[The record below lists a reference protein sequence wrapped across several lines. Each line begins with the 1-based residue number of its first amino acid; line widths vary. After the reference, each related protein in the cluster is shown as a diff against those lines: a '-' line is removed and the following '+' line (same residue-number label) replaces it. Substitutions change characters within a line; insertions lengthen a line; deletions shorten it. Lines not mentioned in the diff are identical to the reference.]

1 MPGPNAQAT
10 LLWTITSDALDIPRS
25 YYEKAVAR
33 HKAVGE
39 WLCRPESRLAAY
51 RPKVRPQGSF
61 RFGTVTRPIV
71 PDAEYDLDHVV
82 VLEGLTPATLS
93 QKELKYMLGAE
104 LAAYARAHNMQPP
117 TEHNRCW
124 RLQYRDEVPFHL
136 DSVPCVLADVG
147 TRDALLRAGV
157 EEALA
162 LRAVAITDR
171 RHPCYRVVHPG
182 WPTSNPR
189 GFARW
194 FTQRAALGRDA
205 RSAGGVRA
213 GTVED
218 VPPYEW
224 RTPLQRSVQ
233 ILKRHRDVMFRD
245 APDLAPISMIITNLA
260 AHAYGG
266 ERDLGEALR
275 AIVDGMPSF
284 LRPSRP
290 RVPNPTH
297 PAEDYADKW
306 SRDPM
311 LESNFWTWHAQVRSD
326 VERLSAP
333 LTRIEP
339 EDIKRRFGVVLSAE
353 EAERLAPRAPAVLP
367 SRATTL
373 GVGAAAALRIQ
384 DPPKPWARSAR

>member
-1 MPGPNAQAT
+1 
-10 LLWTITSDALDIPRS
+10 
-25 YYEKAVAR
+25 
-33 HKAVGE
+33 
-39 WLCRPESRLAAY
+39 
-51 RPKVRPQGSF
+51 
-61 RFGTVTRPIV
+61 
-71 PDAEYDLDHVV
+71 
-82 VLEGLTPATLS
+82 
-93 QKELKYMLGAE
+93 MLGAE

-117 TEHNRCW
+117 SEHNRCW

-136 DSVPCVLADVG
+136 DSVPCVLADIG
-147 TRDALLRAGV
+147 TQEFLVRAGV

-162 LRAVAITDR
+162 FRAVSITDR
-171 RHPCYRVVHPG
+171 RHPCYQVVHPG
-182 WPTSNPR
+182 WQTSNPR

-194 FTQRAALGRDA
+194 FTQRAALGRDS
-205 RSAGGVRA
+205 RMVGSVRA
-213 GTVED
+213 STVED

-245 APDLAPISMIITNLA
+245 TPDLAPISMIITNLA

-275 AIVDGMPSF
+275 AIVEGMPAF

-306 SRDPM
+306 SRDPL
-311 LESNFWTWHAQVRSD
+311 LEQSFNTWYTQVRVD

-339 EDIKRRFGVVLSAE
+339 SDIERRFWLPLSAE
-353 EAERLAPRAPAVLP
+353 VAERLAPHAPAVLP
-367 SRATTL
+367 GRGTAPS
-373 GVGAAAALRIQ
+373 VGAVAASRIQ
-384 DPPKPWARSAR
+384 DPPKPWARRT